1 MYTASE
7 KGHVDVVRMLL
18 EQGAD
23 INKARDIGATPLY
36 IASQKGHVDVVRM
49 LLEQGADIH
58 LSWRGQTPLQT
69 ARQRNHAEIARL
81 LELAAQVQPSAPSQ

>member
-1 MYTASE
+1 
-7 KGHVDVVRMLL
+7 MLL

-23 INKARDIGATPLY
+23 INKAKNDGSTPLNV
-36 IASQKGHVDVVRM
+36 ASYKGHVDVVRM

-69 ARQRNHAEIARL
+69 ARQWSHTEIARL
-81 LELAAQVQPSAPSQ
+81 LELAAQVQPSPPSQ